1 LSSGEGTRIGKR
13 FNKSKVGGNIMAKV
27 NQEESAKSRVLN
39 NAVNSV
45 LETGG
50 KAAHRVKVIG
60 RKKYLRITAILLN
73 GVSQFGGLAT
83 G

>member
-1 LSSGEGTRIGKR
+1 M
-13 FNKSKVGGNIMAKV
+13 SKVY
-27 NQEESAKSRVLN
+27 QEESAKSRVLN

-50 KAAHRVKVIG
+50 KAAHRVMVLG
-60 RKKYLRITAILLN
+60 RKKYLRITAVLLN
-73 GVSQFGGLAT
+73 GVSQFGGLAP